1 MMVLVASGK
10 NSAEERLPVEQ
21 INMIHDTEWSLG
33 PQFPYYVDGSG
44 VGGVMVS
51 QTRGVEFI
59 YSKFWLKLICRLSKG
74 CFWITLSSEQ
84 KKEKLGRKFS
94 TAFSLS
100 HFSLSSRC

>member
-1 MMVLVASGK
+1 MFK
-10 NSAEERLPVEQ
+10 K
-21 INMIHDTEWSLG
+21 IHHFLG
-33 PQFPYYVDGSG
+33 TQFKILEFVTDAMEGYD

-59 YSKFWLKLICRLSKG
+59 YGKFWLKLICSLSKG

-100 HFSLSSRC
+100 HFSLRSRC